1 MPPGQMMVM
10 AIHRVKLGAALQQR
24 GYITLDVPFFMA
36 TFSAG
41 LNITTE
47 SVMAESAK
55 RATFGLAFFACYQNI
70 QMFHFIFE
78 LVRN

>member
-1 MPPGQMMVM
+1 MVT
-10 AIHRVKLGAALQQR
+10 AIHRIKLGAALQHR
-24 GYITLDVPFFMA
+24 GYITLDVPFFVT

-41 LNITTE
+41 LNITAE

-55 RATFGLAFFACYQNI
+55 RATFGLALFACYQNI
-70 QMFHFIFE
+70 QMFHFVLE